1 MSYRDTRDAPH
12 VLRTRDLTAAGWR
25 HRDLRAA
32 VAQGRL
38 VRARRGV
45 YLPTDTDADC
55 LAAAELRGRL
65 ACVSELRRRGV
76 FVLEPAA
83 RHFHVAPDAAR
94 LPASAAGD
102 RVHRERLL
110 RMPHPRSIS
119 VEVLD
124 AVRQA
129 VRCQPSRAAIATI
142 DSALHLGVLPH
153 HDLEELFE
161 SLPRRFRRL
170 RRLLDSRSESGPE
183 TFLRLILRSIGCRV
197 EIQVLIGDVGRVDF
211 LVDGWLIIEC
221 DSEAHHSSWLE
232 QKRDRRRD
240 QRSATPPT
248 ARSRK
253 TFCGMR
259 IGYARPSPGFSPAA
273 RRGGVRPRAEPRPD
287 RSSRVEPRDP
297 CRKSRGNPT
306 SRGRQVPL

>member
-129 VRCQPSRAAIATI
+129 VRCQPPRAAIATI

-240 QRSATPPT
+240 QRSA
-248 ARSRK
+248 AL
-253 TFCGMR
+253 
-259 IGYARPSPGFSPAA
+259 GYATYRPIAEDILWHADRVRAAITGLLAGRAARRRPAA
-273 RRGGVRPRAEPRPD
+273 R
-287 RSSRVEPRDP
+287 
-297 CRKSRGNPT
+297 
-306 SRGRQVPL
+306 